1 MRLNTGGLAYGTITV
16 GGVLAA
22 ESAARESYASTLE
35 GAALALALY
44 WLAHSYAELTRRRAD
59 GGEVLHLG
67 ALLDV
72 VVHELS
78 ILAGAATPIVALIL
92 CWALGASLVHAVS
105 AATWTAAG
113 MVVVIEVAIGIRER
127 LAPREF
133 AAQAGFGVVIGLL
146 VIGLR
151 AVLH

>member
-1 MRLNTGGLAYGTITV
+1 MRLNAGGLAYGTITV

-35 GAALALALY
+35 GAVVALVLY
-44 WLAHSYAELTRRRAD
+44 WLAHSYAELTRRRT
-59 GGEVLHLG
+59 GSGEVLRLR

-72 VVHELS
+72 IVHELS
-78 ILAGAATPIVALIL
+78 ILAGAATPVLALVI
-92 CWALGASLVHAVS
+92 CGALGASLDHAVT

-113 MVVVIEVAIGIRER
+113 MVVVIELSIGIRER
-127 LAPREF
+127 LPLRAF
-133 AAQAGFGVVIGLL
+133 TAQAGFGVVIGLL